1 MISTSQLNP
10 YDQVHK
16 AVNTSKSTSWFV
28 YEDKANKKKKP
39 NKKKQKTKPIKG
51 ENSEQLLLAATN

>member
-28 YEDKANKKKKP
+28 YEDKANQKKP
-39 NKKKQKTKPIKG
+39 KQKKNKKQSQSKEKIVS
-51 ENSEQLLLAATN
+51 NCY

>member
-28 YEDKANKKKKP
+28 YEDKANKKKPKQ
-39 NKKKQKTKPIKG
+39 KKQKTKPIKG

>member
-28 YEDKANKKKKP
+28 YEDKANKKQTQTKK
-39 NKKKQKTKPIKG
+39 KTKPIKG